1 MHSDLLTGST
11 LRSRLTESHNTFA
24 EYRLN
29 VVCVDLMGS
38 LNGLFESYRQVFV
51 RAAAHSMCQCSM
63 YVRLRVSVCVSVLF
77 DICMCFFLR
86 TSAYGFG
93 PAYSGCFHC

>member
-11 LRSRLTESHNTFA
+11 LKLRLTESHNKFA

-38 LNGLFESYRQVFV
+38 LNGLLEF
-51 RAAAHSMCQCSM
+51 
-63 YVRLRVSVCVSVLF
+63 
-77 DICMCFFLR
+77 
-86 TSAYGFG
+86 
-93 PAYSGCFHC
+93 